1 MKLQIFTKEIPKV
14 NSIHTRLAVISL
26 DSIIDNLESS
36 SNGSRDGEVGVGGG
50 RGCGVYFFEL
60 VAQVALYNT
69 TLRIR

>member
-50 RGCGVYFFEL
+50 GGGVVGFIFL
-60 VAQVALYNT
+60 SLW
-69 TLRIR
+69 RR

>member
-36 SNGSRDGEVGVGGG
+36 SNGSRDGEVGVGGW
-50 RGCGVYFFEL
+50 GCGVYFFEH

-69 TLRIR
+69 TLWIR

>member
-36 SNGSRDGEVGVGGG
+36 SNGSRDGEVGVGVEGLWG
-50 RGCGVYFFEL
+50 LFF
-60 VAQVALYNT
+60 
-69 TLRIR
+69 

>member
-36 SNGSRDGEVGVGGG
+36 SNGSRDGEVGVGGEG
-50 RGCGVYFFEL
+50 LWGLFF
-60 VAQVALYNT
+60 
-69 TLRIR
+69 